1 MTSFLTFQATLFQNF
16 AKILENFGEPI
27 LDGIGITLF
36 LSLTGTVIGF
46 FLAMVFANLRIQKVQ
61 KNDKWIVK
69 GVKWLGILF
78 TRTYVTIIR
87 GTPMIVQ
94 AVIFYYSF
102 YQMGIKWS
110 PLQAGLFTV
119 SVNTTAYL
127 TEVIRGAIE
136 SLDKGQEEASRSLG
150 MSYTKTMIFVILPQA
165 IKNSMAPIGNE
176 FIINIKDT
184 AVLSVI
190 MVADL
195 FFVTNTAAG
204 RYYLYVEAML
214 IAAGIY
220 LILTYST
227 SKLLQYIE
235 TKMGVPKKSLPSSN

>member
-1 MTSFLTFQATLFQNF
+1 MFGFLMFQATLFENVR
-16 AKILENFGEPI
+16 KILQEFGAPL
-27 LDGIGITLF
+27 LDGIKITLY
-36 LSLTGTVIGF
+36 LSLVGTVVGF
-46 FLAMVFANLRIQKVQ
+46 ILAMVFANLRIMKVH
-61 KNDKWIVK
+61 KKDHFFVK
-69 GVKWLGILF
+69 LLKYAGMIF
-78 TRTYVTIIR
+78 TRIYVTVIR

-102 YQMGIKWS
+102 YQMGIRWS

-127 TEVIRGAIE
+127 TEVIRGAI
-136 SLDKGQEEASRSLG
+136 LAIDKGQQEAARSLG
-150 MSYTKTMIFVILPQA
+150 MNYTKTMIFVILPQA

-190 MVADL
+190 MVSDL
-195 FFVTNTAAG
+195 FFVANSAAG

-214 IAAGIY
+214 IAAAVY

-227 SKLLQYIE
+227 SKLLQFIE
-235 TKMGVPKKSLPSSN
+235 TKMGAPKKPLPSSN